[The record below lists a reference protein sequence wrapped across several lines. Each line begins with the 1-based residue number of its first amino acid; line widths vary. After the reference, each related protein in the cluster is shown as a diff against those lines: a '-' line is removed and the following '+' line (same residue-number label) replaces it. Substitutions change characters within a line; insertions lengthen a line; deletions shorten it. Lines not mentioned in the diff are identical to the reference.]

1 MMIDWE
7 AVSAI
12 ATSLAAVVGIVT
24 AVLAYVVFRRSKA
37 LEFEEIRPFMIPSF
51 SLQIVNGK
59 KRLYLN
65 IRNFGDTPAK
75 NVRLDFAEGQAWH
88 WVKDPSYP
96 FLSNEGISAIGPS
109 ETVTYFL
116 GELSPRSPLNDIEKR
131 DIDVVVSCDHPVLKK
146 RITDTARMSLQDNR
160 YKART

>member
-1 MMIDWE
+1 M
-7 AVSAI
+7 SAI

-24 AVLAYVVFRRSKA
+24 AVLAYVTFRRSKA
-37 LEFEEIRPFMIPSF
+37 LEFEEIRPFMIPSL
-51 SLQIVNGK
+51 SLQVLNGK

-75 NVRLDFAEGQAWH
+75 NVRLEFVEGQAWN

-96 FLSNEGISAIGPS
+96 FLSGDGISAIGPS

-131 DIDVVVSCDHPVLKK
+131 DIDVVVSCDHPVLKR
-146 RITDTARMSLQDNR
+146 RITDKARMSLQDNR
-160 YKART
+160 YKARS